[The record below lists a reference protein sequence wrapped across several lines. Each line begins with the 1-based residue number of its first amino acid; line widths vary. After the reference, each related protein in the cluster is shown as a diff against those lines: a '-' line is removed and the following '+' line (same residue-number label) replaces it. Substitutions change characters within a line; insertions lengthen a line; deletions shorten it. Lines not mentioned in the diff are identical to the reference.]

1 MSKPPEKQL
10 PAHLRPLTLDIPA
23 TWTPEEVLA
32 VFELIDD
39 LRARSALSIT
49 ANCRRCFSSNG
60 ETAMS
65 TKTAM
70 PSMNDRS
77 EQRER

>member
-23 TWTPEEVLA
+23 TWTPEKALA
-32 VFELIDD
+32 VFEPIDD
-39 LRARSALSIT
+39 RRDKIALSTT

-65 TKTAM
+65 TKMAM

-77 EQRER
+77 DQRER